1 MRHGLSGNKF
11 GRNQTLRAATIRD
24 LCRAV
29 IKCESI
35 QTTRAKAVEARK
47 AVDRLITLGKD
58 NTLAAK
64 RRAFA
69 LLIDHNLVS
78 HLFDVVAPRFAA
90 RQGGY
95 TRIIKFAVNRQGD
108 NAQMVLLELT
118 ERAVIA
124 PTESK
129 VADAE
134 IVETKTGAKAD
145 VKADAKVAAK
155 AVAKKPAASKA
166 VVAKP
171 AKDKAEKPAKVAVE
185 KPVAKKAVVKKAAN
199 KE

>member
-24 LCRAV
+24 LCRAA

-47 AVDRLITLGKD
+47 AIDRLITLGKD

-69 LLIDHNLVS
+69 LLIDHELVS
-78 HLFDVVAPRFAA
+78 HLFNVVAPRFVS

-95 TRIIKFAVNRQGD
+95 TRIIKFATNRQGD
-108 NAQMVLLELT
+108 NAEMVILELT
-118 ERAVIA
+118 ERAPVA
-124 PTESK
+124 VAAESK
-129 VADAE
+129 VADAV
-134 IVETKTGAKAD
+134 IVDKKKAD
-145 VKADAKVAAK
+145 PKVAVKK
-155 AVAKKPAASKA
+155 AVAVKPEAKEKAKEKTKEKAKEKPAAEVKKA
-166 VVAKP
+166 P
-171 AKDKAEKPAKVAVE
+171 
-185 KPVAKKAVVKKAAN
+185 AKKAAT

>member
-24 LCRAV
+24 LCRAA

-47 AVDRLITLGKD
+47 AIDRLITLGKD

-69 LLIDHNLVS
+69 LLIDHELVS
-78 HLFDVVAPRFAA
+78 HLFNVVAPRFMK

-108 NAQMVLLELT
+108 NAQMVILELT
-118 ERAVIA
+118 ERAAVVA
-124 PTESK
+124 PSESK
-129 VADAE
+129 VADAQ
-134 IVETKTGAKAD
+134 IVDTKKVD
-145 VKADAKVAAK
+145 VKAPVKKPVGKKTEAKPAKAVEKAVKAEKKVAAK
-155 AVAKKPAASKA
+155 
-166 VVAKP
+166 
-171 AKDKAEKPAKVAVE
+171 
-185 KPVAKKAVVKKAAN
+185 KAAT

>member
-1 MRHGLSGNKF
+1 MRHGISGNKF
-11 GRNQTLRAATIRD
+11 GRNQTLRKVTVRD

-29 IKCESI
+29 IKCECI
-35 QTTRAKAVEARK
+35 KTTRAKAVEARK

-69 LLIDHNLVS
+69 ILIDHELVS
-78 HLFDVVAPRFAA
+78 HLFNVVAPRFAT

-95 TRIIKFAVNRQGD
+95 TRIIKFTVNRQGD

-118 ERAVIA
+118 ERAVAASSGDNKI
-124 PTESK
+124 S
-129 VADAE
+129 DAE
-134 IVETKTGAKAD
+134 IVEPKAEA
-145 VKADAKVAAK
+145 VKA
-155 AVAKKPAASKA
+155 S
-166 VVAKP
+166 
-171 AKDKAEKPAKVAVE
+171 
-185 KPVAKKAVVKKAAN
+185 VAKKAVVKKPEAKAAKKPAVKKASTKKTAT